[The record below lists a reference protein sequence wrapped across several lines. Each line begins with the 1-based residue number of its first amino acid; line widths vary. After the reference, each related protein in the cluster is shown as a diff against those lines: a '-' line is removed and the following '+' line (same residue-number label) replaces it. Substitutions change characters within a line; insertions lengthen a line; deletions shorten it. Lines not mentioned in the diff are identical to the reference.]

1 MTQLLEKA
9 FAEASRLPDAEQDAL
24 ASLIL
29 SEMESEERWQRSFA
43 ESADKLAALA
53 TEALADLDAG
63 RAEPLDPDNL

>member
-24 ASLIL
+24 ASLLL
-29 SEMESEERWQRSFA
+29 SEMESEARWQKSFA

-53 TEALADLDAG
+53 DEALAELDAG
-63 RAEPLDPDNL
+63 RTEPLEPDQL